1 MRLIIGNKYKFL
13 YQPEILIFIGTEGSW
28 HQFEL
33 QTEPNKIWCELLDSD
48 LKLIVPIKELNHE

>member
-13 YQPEILIFIGTEGSW
+13 YQPEVIIFIGTEGRW

-33 QTEPNKIWCELLDSD
+33 QTEPNKVWCELLDSD
-48 LKLIVPIKELNHE
+48 LKLIVPIKE